1 MTARQLLVIDD
12 EADFMEF
19 VRLVAEEL
27 GFTVTKATRAQDFQ
41 AAYDRGC
48 PDVIVLDIVMPEV
61 DGIELIQWLM
71 SRDCKSRVIVVTGF
85 SPDYG
90 HAAALLGATRGLE
103 VVTLGKPVKL
113 ADLRRAL
120 MMEERKIV

>member
-1 MTARQLLVIDD
+1 MAARQLLVIDD

-27 GFTVTKATRAQDFQ
+27 GFKVTKATRAVEFQ
-41 AAYDRGC
+41 AAYDRAE

-71 SRDCKSRVIVVTGF
+71 EKECRARVVVVTGF

-90 HAAALLGATRGLE
+90 KAAALLGATRGLE
-103 VVTLGKPVKL
+103 VTTLGKPVKL
-113 ADLRRAL
+113 ADLREAL
-120 MMEERKIV
+120 AEA

>member
-27 GFTVTKATRAQDFQ
+27 GFAVTKATRAQDFQ
-41 AAYDRGC
+41 AAYDRAR

-71 SRDCKSRVIVVTGF
+71 NRDCKARVIVVTGF
-85 SPDYG
+85 SPDYS
-90 HAAALLGATRGLE
+90 HAAVLLGATRGLE

-120 MMEERKIV
+120 VTEERKIV